1 LNCVPPAKKKGI
13 RSGLPLLLRI
23 MGLRVHFPS
32 GSPRG
37 RTQRKPQPRLFYP
50 ESNPAPY
57 DDLLLGAACGPSCSP
72 KDQQLYS
79 FSFVFQ
85 PKTTRQQTNKQTWC
99 RVRRGGRERERPI
112 VVGDSGTGL
121 PVRTLKHQPTNYH
134 LKTNETTR
142 PKEMFTTGEN

>member
-1 LNCVPPAKKKGI
+1 MEWSGAERGLNCVPPAKKKGI

-72 KDQQLYS
+72 KDQQLYR

-85 PKTTRQQTNKQTWC
+85 PKTTRENPKCADAAAAASAAIAQAASPSALSNTNQ
-99 RVRRGGRERERPI
+99 
-112 VVGDSGTGL
+112 L
-121 PVRTLKHQPTNYH
+121 PS
-134 LKTNETTR
+134 ET
-142 PKEMFTTGEN
+142 

>member
-1 LNCVPPAKKKGI
+1 MGDGVSEWSGAVRGLNCVPPAKKKGI

-57 DDLLLGAACGPSCSP
+57 DDLLLGADCGPSCSP

-85 PKTTRQQTNKQTWC
+85 PKTRQQTNKLGAESDAVAENESDPSWLAI
-99 RVRRGGRERERPI
+99 REPA
-112 VVGDSGTGL
+112 SPSALSNTN
-121 PVRTLKHQPTNYH
+121 QPT
-134 LKTNETTR
+134 TI
-142 PKEMFTTGEN
+142 

>member
-99 RVRRGGRERERPI
+99 RVRRGGRERERPTHR
-112 VVGDSGTGL
+112 GWRFGNRPPRPHSQT
-121 PVRTLKHQPTNYH
+121 PTNQ
-134 LKTNETTR
+134 L
-142 PKEMFTTGEN
+142 PSEN